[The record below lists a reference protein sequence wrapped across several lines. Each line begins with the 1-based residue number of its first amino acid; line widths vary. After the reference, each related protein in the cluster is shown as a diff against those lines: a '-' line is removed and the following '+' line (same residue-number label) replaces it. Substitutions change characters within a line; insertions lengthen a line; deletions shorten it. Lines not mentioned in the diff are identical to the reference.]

1 MHRRTLHRYSF
12 VMPIRVETSDR
23 TIYCAM
29 FGQCDPHNRPWC
41 SVERALGMAR
51 QAGIEKN
58 WLQDCFITDLEAAEV
73 VLWLR
78 SLV

>member
-1 MHRRTLHRYSF
+1 MHGRTLHRYSF
-12 VMPIRVETSDR
+12 VMPIRAETSDQ

-51 QAGIEKN
+51 QAGIEKI
-58 WLQDCFITDLEAAEV
+58 DFKI
-73 VLWLR
+73 VL
-78 SLV
+78 SPISKQPKSCSG